1 MELELEQAKLYFET
15 QGDKSNPPLVLW
27 HGAGCTLRMWD
38 YVVEELKKDF
48 FTIAFD
54 IRGSGS
60 SVNSDTKTDSFSFE
74 RYSQD
79 LNSILDYLSIE
90 RAHMWSMAWG
100 TRAAI
105 AYSSLFSNKVISAVF
120 SDASIG
126 EADVE
131 EQKLG
136 LKRALEKQVES
147 GIDRYPLPKDWNVH
161 LNKESAASSL
171 GAVAKFDLSSA
182 LDGISFPFLVMTG
195 DHDPNLSSSKDI
207 ANSSS
212 AGQLRILKNVGHG
225 SILQRPDLTLD
236 NFLDWHTQNKNK
248 YA

>member
-1 MELELEQAKLYFET
+1 MELELDKAKLYFET
-15 QGDKSNPPLVLW
+15 QGDQNKPPLVLW

-38 YVVEELKKDF
+38 FVVEELKKEF

-54 IRGSGS
+54 IRGTGRSI
-60 SVNSDTKTDSFSFE
+60 NSDTSAESYSFE

-79 LNSILDYLSIE
+79 LNSLLDSLSIE
-90 RAHMWSMAWG
+90 RVHIWSMAWG

-120 SDASIG
+120 SDASIDK
-126 EADVE
+126 ADVE
-131 EQKLG
+131 AQKLG
-136 LKRALEKQVES
+136 LKNALEKQDET
-147 GIDRYPLPKDWNVH
+147 GLDRHQLPKGWNIH

-171 GAVAKFDLSSA
+171 GAATKFNLTSA
-182 LDGISFPFLVMTG
+182 LDSLCFPFLVMTG
-195 DHDPNLSSSKDI
+195 DHDPNLSSSRDI

-225 SILQRPDLTLD
+225 SILQRPDMALK
-236 NFLDWHTQNKNK
+236 NFLDWHQQNKNK

>member
-1 MELELEQAKLYFET
+1 
-15 QGDKSNPPLVLW
+15 
-27 HGAGCTLRMWD
+27 
-38 YVVEELKKDF
+38 
-48 FTIAFD
+48 
-54 IRGSGS
+54 
-60 SVNSDTKTDSFSFE
+60 
-74 RYSQD
+74 
-79 LNSILDYLSIE
+79 
-90 RAHMWSMAWG
+90 MWSMALG

-147 GIDRYPLPKDWNVH
+147 GIDRYQLPKDWNVH

-171 GAVAKFDLSSA
+171 GAAAKFDLSSA
-182 LDGISFPFLVMTG
+182 LDGIRFPFLVMTG

-212 AGQLRILKNVGHG
+212 TGQLRILKNVGHG
-225 SILQRPDLTLD
+225 SILQRPDLTLN